1 MACGP
6 SSDWEQ
12 NPIMTSATREL
23 GCVGHGGTV
32 PGLNEGDVASRLTA
46 WFQAQLTEADAVRVE
61 GLHHVS
67 FGHSAEMLLLTV
79 AWRANGCDERRDVV
93 VRIRPP
99 APGLLEPYDLRR
111 QFDILRALETT
122 PVRAPRALWIDE
134 SGDVFGRPF
143 YVMERL
149 EGTVYEREI
158 PAALANA
165 PERIHRMSER
175 VIEQIA
181 AIHLVDVKASGLDA
195 LGDGH
200 DFLERQLDHWEGE
213 IHRMQ
218 RGPLP
223 ALEQLLR
230 SLREQQPEPSPRVT
244 LVHGDTKGGNFA
256 FVDDDVS
263 GVFDWEMA
271 TIGDPMA
278 DIGWLEVTW
287 RMTKPF
293 SELSDADIDNLLV
306 RYQQLTGIA
315 VHNRPWHRALQAFK
329 MAVIMFVGAML
340 FDAGSNDD
348 LRLAGMGTVVPFITN
363 VGLRD
368 LGVEEELESGPVQ
381 ARQERVDEVRRS
393 ATATH

>member
-1 MACGP
+1 MNGSP
-6 SSDWEQ
+6 SDTPQ
-12 NPIMTSATREL
+12 NEAAL
-23 GCVGHGGTV
+23 
-32 PGLNEGDVASRLTA
+32 ASRLTA
-46 WFQAQLTEADAVRVE
+46 WFQEQLTEAEAVRIE
-61 GLHHVS
+61 GLSHVT

-79 AWRANGCDERRDVV
+79 TWRASGHVEQQDVV

-111 QFDILRALETT
+111 QFDILRALEST

-134 SGDVFGRPF
+134 SGVVFGRPF

-158 PAALANA
+158 PVELADA
-165 PERIHRMSER
+165 PERIHRMSR
-175 VIEQIA
+175 SVIEQLA
-181 AIHLVDVKASGLDA
+181 AIHLVDLPATGLDA

-200 DFLERQLDHWEGE
+200 DFLERQIGHWEQE
-213 IHRMQ
+213 IRRLQ

-230 SLREQQPEPSPRVT
+230 ALREQRPEATPRVT
-244 LVHGDTKGGNFA
+244 LVHGDPKGGNFA

-287 RMTKPF
+287 AMTKPF
-293 SELSDADIDNLLV
+293 SQLARTDIDNLLV
-306 RYQQLTGIA
+306 RYEQLTGIV
-315 VHNRPWHRALQAFK
+315 VHDRPWHRALQAFK

-340 FDAGSNDD
+340 FDAGFNDD
-348 LRLAGMGTVVPFITN
+348 LRLAAMGAVVPFVTS

-368 LGVEEELESGPVQ
+368 LGVGDDLESGPVQ
-381 ARQERVDEVRRS
+381 ARPERVDEVRQGV
-393 ATATH
+393 AH

>member
-1 MACGP
+1 M
-6 SSDWEQ
+6 
-12 NPIMTSATREL
+12 N
-23 GCVGHGGTV
+23 
-32 PGLNEGDVASRLTA
+32 
-46 WFQAQLTEADAVRVE
+46 
-61 GLHHVS
+61 

-79 AWRANGCDERRDVV
+79 AWRANGYEERRDVV

-134 SGDVFGRPF
+134 TGTVLGRPF

-149 EGTVYEREI
+149 DGVVYEREI
-158 PAALANA
+158 PLELADS
-165 PERIHRMSER
+165 PERIHQMSER

-181 AIHLVDVKASGLDA
+181 AIHLVDLKTTGLNA

-200 DFLERQLDHWEGE
+200 DFLDRQLDHWEGE
-213 IHRMQ
+213 IRRVQ
-218 RGPLP
+218 KGALP
-223 ALEQLLR
+223 ALEQLLA
-230 SLREQQPEPSPRVT
+230 SLREQRPDPTPRTT

-287 RMTKPF
+287 RTTKPF
-293 SELSDADIDNLLV
+293 SELSHPDVDHLLA
-306 RYQQLTGIA
+306 RYQQLTGIV
-315 VHNRPWHRALQAFK
+315 VHDRAMAPSPAGFQNGRDHARRCDALRCRVHR
-329 MAVIMFVGAML
+329 
-340 FDAGSNDD
+340 
-348 LRLAGMGTVVPFITN
+348 
-363 VGLRD
+363 
-368 LGVEEELESGPVQ
+368 
-381 ARQERVDEVRRS
+381 
-393 ATATH
+393 